1 MCKPWY
7 SKTVS
12 YLFGTWVQI
21 HSICL
26 CRCTAVCRF
35 QQVNVP
41 SCSENNAKNLLRS
54 HFHYRRR
61 LVLKLEGK
69 DSLRFKNMRLG
80 DVSVAFVSVQKQTT
94 AHTLMD
100 FPIYC
105 MSNPSLTTEI
115 NDKEQVTERAT
126 VMLMETEIVKNMFNP
141 PSMDTLRNENNF
153 LREPWA

>member
-1 MCKPWY
+1 
-7 SKTVS
+7 
-12 YLFGTWVQI
+12 
-21 HSICL
+21 
-26 CRCTAVCRF
+26 
-35 QQVNVP
+35 
-41 SCSENNAKNLLRS
+41 
-54 HFHYRRR
+54 
-61 LVLKLEGK
+61 
-69 DSLRFKNMRLG
+69 MRLG

-153 LREPWA
+153 LREP